1 MAKRGA
7 ALTNLAVLEVQ
18 LAKEKRENAELR
30 EMLNKCED
38 LVPITEMQAR
48 ITELEA
54 QNARLKVE
62 LLDTQTDL
70 RKAQDAVLKQV
81 ADDRPKKKFKVVP
94 VRTKNA

>member
-18 LAKEKRENAELR
+18 LAKEKRDNADLR
-30 EMLNKCED
+30 AMLNKCED